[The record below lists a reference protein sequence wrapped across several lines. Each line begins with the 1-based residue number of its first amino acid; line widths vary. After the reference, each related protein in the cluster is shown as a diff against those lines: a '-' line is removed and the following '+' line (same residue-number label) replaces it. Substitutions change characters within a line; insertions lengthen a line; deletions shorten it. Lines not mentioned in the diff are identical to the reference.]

1 MRKFPKKD
9 IKLEYGVQVEA
20 RIQQK
25 PPPRTGEAVASKP
38 QPEPQ
43 VQEKPPPCTGEAV
56 ASKPQPEPQVQQK
69 PPPHTGEAVASKP
82 QPEPQV
88 QQKPPPRTG
97 ETVASKPQP
106 EPQAPDLLQRS
117 PASLHDCQ
125 KEPEREREQGPGA
138 QLELGRP
145 VQLVHLDEE
154 GGLTLDE
161 EALSGCL
168 EQGGVGDA
176 PVCLVSIIGEQRWGK
191 SFLLNYLLRR
201 LQSPDVRDGSW
212 MGQEDKLL
220 EGFEWRADEQQ
231 VTKGVWAW
239 SLPFWVPAKG
249 EKVAVLLVDTEGS
262 MDIERNKETS
272 IKLAALSMLL
282 SSYQILNIGR
292 RVKDPDLEYLE
303 MFVQVAEVVG
313 EAYGLEP
320 IQHLDLLV
328 RDWSSSQILG
338 VQGGEKYLR
347 QIRQKL
353 EATSSCKHPKTLEV
367 LSRSR
372 SRCYLMPLP
381 GKRIM
386 MGSKGT
392 LRDMDEDFR
401 ESLSD
406 YVTTLV
412 SSASQHIQTNRH
424 GELLTGT
431 QLAAK
436 IKNLSDVMKKHCF
449 GFSSPC
455 QMAITFHNQRVM
467 DRARAGH
474 AVFLREKDSLSQ
486 RMDDCLK
493 VTPSAMAQQ
502 FGEQHRSLLE
512 RCREEMK
519 EPEET
524 LLTALETELT
534 RGANNFLE
542 TYRRRYQSHAT
553 NKSVMVRARRD
564 QADFLREKGS
574 LSQRMADCL
583 KVTPCAMAKQL
594 AEQRRLLL
602 GRCREELKEPEE
614 TLLTGLEVEL
624 TREAEAFLE
633 TYRECYQRHNINQRA
648 MDRAHRDHADFLK
661 RMDGLSQRM
670 ADCLKVTQS
679 EMAEHFLV
687 KRRSLLERCREEMKE
702 PEETLLTALET
713 ELTREA
719 NTFLET
725 YRRRYQSH
733 ATNKSVMVRARR
745 DQTDFLREKDSL
757 SQRMADCLKV
767 TPCAMAK
774 QLAEQR
780 RLLLGRCREELKESE
795 ETLLMA
801 LEVELTRE
809 AEAFLET
816 YRECYQRHIINQR
829 AMDRARQDHADF
841 LRKKDGLSQRMADCL
856 KVTPSAMVK
865 QLAEQRRLL
874 LGRCQEEM
882 KEPEETLLMAL
893 ETELTQEADTFLE
906 TYRRRYQSHATNK
919 SVMVR
924 ARRDQAD
931 FLREKGSLSQRMAD
945 CLKVTPCAMVKQ
957 LAEQRRLLL
966 GRCREEL
973 KESEETLLMALE
985 VELTR
990 ESEAFLETYRECYQR
1005 HIINQ
1010 RAMERAHRDHADFL
1024 KKMDSLSQRM
1034 ADCLKVTW
1042 SEMAEH
1048 FLVKRRS
1055 LLERCR
1061 EEMKEPE
1068 ETLLTALE
1076 TELTQEAN
1084 TFLEIYRRRYQSHAT
1099 NDSVMDRAR
1108 IDQADF
1114 LREKGSLSQH
1124 MADCLKVTP
1133 CAMAKQLAEQRRS
1146 LLGRCRE
1153 EMKEPKETLLMAL
1166 EVELTR
1172 EAETFLETY
1181 RERYQRHYQRRI
1193 NQRAMD
1199 RARRDHADFLREH
1212 GGKSKGISSFPKT
1225 SSAMAEE
1232 LAELR
1237 RSLLERCREEMKEP
1251 DETLLTALEEELIQE
1266 AETFLESYGWR
1277 YWSHIINNFMELLER
1292 FHSVFSTL
1300 YYFFF
1305 SFF

>member
-1 MRKFPKKD
+1 MSDASWELPQEEPSFEYTELQFLIVEVGAIINKKSALNLAQD
-9 IKLEYGVQVEA
+9 DSKADNKGNEGHGDKVEEKPPSRTGEAVASKPQPETQAPDPPQRSPASLCDGQKGQEGEIEVQEKPPPGTGEA
-20 RIQQK
+20 VASKPQPEPQIQQKPPPRTGEAVASKPQPEPQVQQK

-69 PPPHTGEAVASKP
+69 PPPHTGEA
-82 QPEPQV
+82 
-88 QQKPPPRTG
+88 
-97 ETVASKPQP
+97 VASKPQP

-474 AVFLREKDSLSQ
+474 AVFLREKD
-486 RMDDCLK
+486 
-493 VTPSAMAQQ
+493 
-502 FGEQHRSLLE
+502 
-512 RCREEMK
+512 
-519 EPEET
+519 
-524 LLTALETELT
+524 
-534 RGANNFLE
+534 
-542 TYRRRYQSHAT
+542 
-553 NKSVMVRARRD
+553 
-564 QADFLREKGS
+564 
-574 LSQRMADCL
+574 
-583 KVTPCAMAKQL
+583 
-594 AEQRRLLL
+594 
-602 GRCREELKEPEE
+602 
-614 TLLTGLEVEL
+614 
-624 TREAEAFLE
+624 
-633 TYRECYQRHNINQRA
+633 
-648 MDRAHRDHADFLK
+648 
-661 RMDGLSQRM
+661 
-670 ADCLKVTQS
+670 
-679 EMAEHFLV
+679 
-687 KRRSLLERCREEMKE
+687 
-702 PEETLLTALET
+702 
-713 ELTREA
+713 
-719 NTFLET
+719 
-725 YRRRYQSH
+725 
-733 ATNKSVMVRARR
+733 
-745 DQTDFLREKDSL
+745 
-757 SQRMADCLKV
+757 
-767 TPCAMAK
+767 
-774 QLAEQR
+774 
-780 RLLLGRCREELKESE
+780 
-795 ETLLMA
+795 
-801 LEVELTRE
+801 
-809 AEAFLET
+809 
-816 YRECYQRHIINQR
+816 
-829 AMDRARQDHADF
+829 
-841 LRKKDGLSQRMADCL
+841 GLSQRMADCL

-924 ARRDQAD
+924 ACRDQAD

-1005 HIINQ
+1005 HNINQ
-1010 RAMERAHRDHADFL
+1010 RAMDGAHRDHADFL

-1034 ADCLKVTW
+1034 ADCLKVTR

-1114 LREKGSLSQH
+1114 LREKGSLSQR

-1172 EAETFLETY
+1172 ESETFLETY

-1300 YYFFF
+1300 CYFFF

>member
-1 MRKFPKKD
+1 
-9 IKLEYGVQVEA
+9 
-20 RIQQK
+20 
-25 PPPRTGEAVASKP
+25 GEA
-38 QPEPQ
+38 
-43 VQEKPPPCTGEAV
+43 
-56 ASKPQPEPQVQQK
+56 
-69 PPPHTGEAVASKP
+69 
-82 QPEPQV
+82 
-88 QQKPPPRTG
+88 
-97 ETVASKPQP
+97 VASKPQP

-138 QLELGRP
+138 QPESGRP

-154 GGLTLDE
+154 GNLTLDE

-201 LQSPDVRDGSW
+201 LQSPDVRDESW

-249 EKVAVLLVDTEGS
+249 GKVAVLLVDTEGS

-272 IKLAALSMLL
+272 IKLSALSMLL

-347 QIRQKL
+347 QIIQKL

-412 SSASQHIQTNRH
+412 SSASQHIQTDRH

-474 AVFLREKDSLSQ
+474 AVFLREKDGLSQ
-486 RMDDCLK
+486 RMADCLK

-502 FGEQHRSLLE
+502 FGEQRKSLLE
-512 RCREEMK
+512 RFREEMK

-534 RGANNFLE
+534 QEANTFLE

-553 NKSVMVRARRD
+553 NKSVMDRARRD
-564 QADFLREKGS
+564 QADFLRKKDG
-574 LSQRMADCL
+574 LSQRMDDCL
-583 KVTPCAMAKQL
+583 KVTPSAMVKQL
-594 AEQRRLLL
+594 AEQRRSLL
-602 GRCREELKEPEE
+602 GQCREEMKEPKE
-614 TLLTGLEVEL
+614 TLLTALEVEL
-624 TREAEAFLE
+624 TREAETFLE

-648 MDRAHRDHADFLK
+648 MDSARRDHADFLRK
-661 RMDGLSQRM
+661 NSMQDGLSQCM
-670 ADCLKVTQS
+670 ADCLKVTPS
-679 EMAEHFLV
+679 AMAQQFAEQ
-687 KRRSLLERCREEMKE
+687 RRLLLERCREEMKE

-719 NTFLET
+719 
-725 YRRRYQSH
+725 
-733 ATNKSVMVRARR
+733 
-745 DQTDFLREKDSL
+745 
-757 SQRMADCLKV
+757 
-767 TPCAMAK
+767 
-774 QLAEQR
+774 
-780 RLLLGRCREELKESE
+780 
-795 ETLLMA
+795 
-801 LEVELTRE
+801 
-809 AEAFLET
+809 
-816 YRECYQRHIINQR
+816 
-829 AMDRARQDHADF
+829 
-841 LRKKDGLSQRMADCL
+841 
-856 KVTPSAMVK
+856 
-865 QLAEQRRLL
+865 
-874 LGRCQEEM
+874 
-882 KEPEETLLMAL
+882 
-893 ETELTQEADTFLE
+893 DTFLE

-919 SVMVR
+919 SVMDR

-931 FLREKGSLSQRMAD
+931 FLREKGSLSQRMDD
-945 CLKVTPCAMVKQ
+945 CLKVTPCAMAKQ
-957 LAEQRRLLL
+957 LVEQRRSLL
-966 GRCREEL
+966 GQCREEM
-973 KESEETLLMALE
+973 KEAEETLLTALE

-990 ESEAFLETYRECYQR
+990 EAETFLETYGECYQR
-1005 HIINQ
+1005 HNINQ
-1010 RAMERAHRDHADFL
+1010 RAMDSARRDHADFL
-1024 KKMDSLSQRM
+1024 RKNSMQDGLSQRM
-1034 ADCLKVTW
+1034 ADCLKVTP
-1042 SEMAEH
+1042 SAMAQQFAEQ
-1048 FLVKRRS
+1048 RRL

-1076 TELTQEAN
+1076 TELTREAD
-1084 TFLEIYRRRYQSHAT
+1084 TFLETYRRRYQSHATNKSVMDRARRDQADFLREKGSLSQCMADCLKVTPSAMVKQLAEQRRSLLGLCREEMKEPEETLLTALEVELTREAETFLETYGERYQRHNINQRAMDSARRDHAEFLKKMDGLSQRMADCLKVTRSEMAEHFLVRRRSLLEQCREEMKEPEETLLTALETELTREADTFLETYRRRYQSHAT

-1114 LREKGSLSQH
+1114 LREKDGLSQR

-1133 CAMAKQLAEQRRS
+1133 SAMAQQFEEQRKS
-1146 LLGRCRE
+1146 LLERCQE
-1153 EMKEPKETLLMAL
+1153 EMKEPE
-1166 EVELTR
+1166 
-1172 EAETFLETY
+1172 
-1181 RERYQRHYQRRI
+1181 
-1193 NQRAMD
+1193 
-1199 RARRDHADFLREH
+1199 
-1212 GGKSKGISSFPKT
+1212 
-1225 SSAMAEE
+1225 
-1232 LAELR
+1232 
-1237 RSLLERCREEMKEP
+1237 
-1251 DETLLTALEEELIQE
+1251 ETLLTALETELTRE
-1266 AETFLESYGWR
+1266 ADTFLETYRRR
-1277 YWSHIINNFMELLER
+1277 YQSHTTNKSVMDRARRDQADFLREKGDKSQHSSGFRKTPSAMEEKLAEPLRFLLGLYRKEMKEPDEELNQESNIPHYYHILYMLKELFKWFCSQFLSLFNFL
-1292 FHSVFSTL
+1292 
-1300 YYFFF
+1300 F